1 MPEYLTGRFSWYW
14 LYYFST
20 DGILRVRVLSG
31 RRWIGLLGLG
41 FLIAA
46 VCSVLV
52 VLLTAVY
59 GLMSFT
65 IGYLLILVSVILALC
80 TPSIYRSFR
89 IRRLSRLTL
98 EQVGR
103 SFSTLRIPW
112 SDVKS
117 VKLRRQSMTIE
128 TESRKYEVW
137 MKDRDEEVSAFIRPL
152 VGDRMTDGSGGGRPD
167 V

>member
-46 VCSVLV
+46 VFSVLI

-65 IGYLLILVSVILALC
+65 IGYLLILVAVILALC

-112 SDVKS
+112 S
-117 VKLRRQSMTIE
+117 
-128 TESRKYEVW
+128 
-137 MKDRDEEVSAFIRPL
+137 
-152 VGDRMTDGSGGGRPD
+152 
-167 V
+167 